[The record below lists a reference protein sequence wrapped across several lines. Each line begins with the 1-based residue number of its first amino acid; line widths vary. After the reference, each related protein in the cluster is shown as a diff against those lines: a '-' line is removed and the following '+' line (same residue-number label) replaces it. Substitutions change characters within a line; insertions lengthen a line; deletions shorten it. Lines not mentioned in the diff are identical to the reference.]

1 MALNGPEKT
10 RAEEL
15 RGIFAGIDGDTKAAV
30 SRLVDETIYLENRL
44 DEVRR
49 LPMILVHPD
58 DPSRQKVTPAAKLY
72 KEYLQ
77 QYTNNIKALLG
88 VLGKGAQEEESPLRQ
103 WLEAKKQ
110 QYETR

>member
-1 MALNGPEKT
+1 MALNGAEKE

-15 RGIFAGIDGDTKAAV
+15 RHIFAGIDEDSKVAV
-30 SRLVDETIYLENRL
+30 SRLIDETIFLENQL
-44 DEVRR
+44 DDLRR
-49 LPMILVHPD
+49 LPMIRVHPD
-58 DPSRQKVTPAAKLY
+58 DPYRQKTTPAAKLY

-103 WLEAKKQ
+103 WLEAKKK

>member
-1 MALNGPEKT
+1 MALNGTQNE

-15 RGIFAGIDGDTKAAV
+15 RGIFDGIDGDTKAAV
-30 SRLVDETIYLENRL
+30 SRLVDETIFLESQL
-44 DEVRR
+44 DDLRR

-88 VLGKGAQEEESPLRQ
+88 VLGKGVQEEESPLRQ
-103 WLEAKKQ
+103 WLEAKKK